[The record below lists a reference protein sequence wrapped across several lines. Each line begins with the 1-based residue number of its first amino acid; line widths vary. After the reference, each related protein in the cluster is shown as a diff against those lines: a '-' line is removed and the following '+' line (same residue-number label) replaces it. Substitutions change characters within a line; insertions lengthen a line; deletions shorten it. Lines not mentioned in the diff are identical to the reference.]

1 MYSVCTYRFATAMR
15 LGFLFPVASA
25 FAWVAFAAWLVA
37 FAGLAR
43 SLVSGFAPPRR
54 TEQA

>member
-15 LGFLFPVASA
+15 LGFLLPVASA